1 MRILYSVLLLSI
13 SSLIVKAQTSENSF
27 QTPDTTATK
36 KLKEVIVE
44 VELQKTDAL
53 ERAMKLIKKKS
64 K

>member
-13 SSLIVKAQTSENSF
+13 SSFIVKAQTSENSF